1 MTSHSPWAQTLRY
14 FAEGVAE
21 KLEVAVD
28 VPSPDQFAIFVS
40 NPRLCPFK
48 FRLES
53 CIRLNHLLAIMGIVE
68 TPEIPRGLLGDWDH
82 YAVLDEIPPGNF
94 VEMIRITKDGILEGI
109 SDELGELQFSVI
121 ELEDARNQIPR
132 ESRPLSFLR
141 SLLEAW
147 ITTEPGRR
155 PTDPERRI
163 RQIMPEPVH
172 DAVPS
177 RTQVPASTGARLG
190 QLGRQTNGIGY
201 LPGLEPPPGVVVP
214 VLPLQVGQVSS
225 TGAGAPITPR
235 LWFGCQMALSLDRR
249 TGDNQVLPFT
259 LREVRDWLWPNG
271 WNRGRDL
278 PRLIEGFRN
287 LATMGIVWERREWL
301 LVRPISIPTE
311 NIRLDDYLLVEATAL
326 PGSDRGPLIDTQ
338 VLWKLGA
345 KGGVPWRIWIRL
357 AYLWDD
363 AKLSNYGHRI
373 HATRP
378 EVQRGPG
385 GVILNSRG
393 EPVLTKD
400 GKRVRNWNHS
410 RAVRTGNSE
419 RNPQADRVP
428 ALGLP
433 DLALL
438 GFDDFPV
445 PAVTLRSRA
454 KQTRDWLRTMEHM
467 GLVVLERE
475 GRTKVRVLEP
485 YRGLETA
492 AE

>member
-1 MTSHSPWAQTLRY
+1 MHSTWAEKLRY
-14 FAEGVAE
+14 FAEGVAKASQVE
-21 KLEVAVD
+21 VD
-28 VPSPDQFAIFVS
+28 VPTPDQFAIFV
-40 NPRLCPFK
+40 NTPRLCPFK

-53 CIRLNHLLAIMGIVE
+53 WIRLNHLLAFMRVVE
-68 TPEIPRGLLGDWDH
+68 TTELSWDMLGHVGHHAVFEDIPHDNVVEIT
-82 YAVLDEIPPGNF
+82 
-94 VEMIRITKDGILEGI
+94 RITKDGILKGI
-109 SDELGELQFSVI
+109 SDELGELHLRVM
-121 ELEDARNQIPR
+121 ELENARDEISE
-132 ESRPLSFLR
+132 ESRPLSFLLP
-141 SLLEAW
+141 LLQAW
-147 ITTEPGRR
+147 ITEPGRR
-155 PTDPERRI
+155 PRVPEGRSRRI
-163 RQIMPEPVH
+163 LPEPLRQ
-172 DAVPS
+172 AVSTKP
-177 RTQVPASTGARLG
+177 QLPASTGARLG

-235 LWFGCQMALSLDRR
+235 LWFGCQMAVSLDRR
-249 TGDNQVLPFT
+249 TGDNQVLQFT

-311 NIRLDDYLLVEATAL
+311 NTRLDDYLLLEATAL

-428 ALGLP
+428 ALGMP

-438 GFDDFPV
+438 GFDGFPV
-445 PAVTLRSRA
+445 PDVTLRSRA

-467 GLVVLERE
+467 GVVVLERE
-475 GRTKVRVLEP
+475 GKTKVRVLEP
-485 YRGLETA
+485 YRGLEAA